1 MAIWTLGADFS
12 HAFGNLHQDGDGL
25 FVNLTR
31 QQIENSPAI
40 ESHKPVSLQYQAYW
54 DGVETWGVGGF
65 PRGSTTAASYA
76 E

>member
-1 MAIWTLGADFS
+1 MAIGPLGADFS
-12 HAFGNLHQDGDGL
+12 PCFRKPASRRPTACS
-25 FVNLTR
+25 VNSTR

-54 DGVETWGVGGF
+54 DGGETWGMGGF
-65 PRGSTTAASYA
+65 PRSAAASYA